1 LDCQGVGDALPGLIL
16 GEHLDWP
23 SDARGFRLHRA
34 ARPKIEARFSFRAGR
49 LIPMVPHV
57 VGWRG
62 RRGSPRIAHGD
73 LEDVPEGTMVRRDPS
88 RKLVLPPK
96 SSGAEEIYGVRIT
109 HPDRVVFQDQGIT
122 KRDLAE
128 YYAAV
133 AEWMLPHLVRR
144 PLTLVRCPAGMGKR
158 CFYQKQPPQGL
169 PESVKRLPI
178 RFKEG
183 PSVGVYVEDLQG
195 LLALVQ
201 FGVLEVHAWQA
212 TVDQIEHPDRI
223 VFDLDPGPNVAWSNV
238 VAAALLVRDFLKEL
252 SLVSFVKTTGGKGL
266 HVVVP
271 IEPRRPWSEVKEF
284 TKAVANA
291 LLGADPKHY
300 TLSMS
305 KAARPG
311 KIFVDYLRN
320 ERGATAVVAYSTRA
334 RPGAPVSLP
343 LDWRELRKTRA
354 AHTATVENVLPRLRK
369 RVRDPWNEF
378 LKIRQTITD
387 AALRSILCIQPRS
400 IGSTRR

>member
-1 LDCQGVGDALPGLIL
+1 
-16 GEHLDWP
+16 
-23 SDARGFRLHRA
+23 
-34 ARPKIEARFSFRAGR
+34 
-49 LIPMVPHV
+49 
-57 VGWRG
+57 
-62 RRGSPRIAHGD
+62 
-73 LEDVPEGTMVRRDPS
+73 MVRRDPS